1 MKQLTT
7 GKAGALKPSPA
18 KAVRAVMHKRS
29 QEGVAER
36 PDTEASTSTQRF
48 NSKTQPGSTK
58 PRRVEVTI
66 HAPKAAAF
74 LQRKKTLITG

>member
-7 GKAGALKPSPA
+7 GKAGALKTSSS

-36 PDTEASTSTQRF
+36 PDSAASNPAQRGSEKTQRVKV
-48 NSKTQPGSTK
+48 S
-58 PRRVEVTI
+58 I

-74 LQRKKTLITG
+74 LQRKRTLITG